1 MGVAA
6 LLVLAIL
13 IASPRA
19 RERAAA
25 GLLTG
30 TAAATPERAGTG
42 PTAQAGIRHA
52 LVSRVIDGATVEL
65 EDGQRVRYLGVRS
78 PAVGSADGTSAAEF
92 YGVEARE
99 ANRALVEGKQVAL
112 EADEVDRDA
121 AGRLLRYV
129 WVDQSF
135 VNVALVRGGYA
146 RTDPSQPAVKY
157 GDLLRSVEEEARE
170 TRRGIWTQA
179 GALTVDT
186 ANPPVLTTRSLP
198 TPRPTA
204 GGASPTPFVC
214 TAAEPTALPPDQ
226 AVQHVGEQN
235 QVVFQVVRTY
245 NSGRAVFLNSHDPYE
260 GYFYVVVFPEL
271 WDRFPD
277 PPEEYFAGRCV
288 AVQGK
293 IDLYRGAP
301 QIVLSDPEQIKVV
314 R

>member
-6 LLVLAIL
+6 LLVLATL
-13 IASPRA
+13 IASPGA
-19 RERAAA
+19 REQAA

-30 TAAATPERAGTG
+30 AAAATPERAGTG
-42 PTAQAGIRHA
+42 PASQAGISYA
-52 LVSRVIDGATVEL
+52 LVSRVLNGATVEL
-65 EDGQRVRYLGVRS
+65 EDGRQVRYLGVRVPS
-78 PAVGSADGTSAAEF
+78 VGSGDGTSAAEF

-112 EADEVDRDA
+112 EADEVDRDTD
-121 AGRLLRYV
+121 GRLLRYV
-129 WVDQSF
+129 WVDQVF
-135 VNVALVRGGYA
+135 VNIALVRGGYA
-146 RTDPSQPAVKY
+146 RTDSSEPAVKY

-179 GALTVDT
+179 GARTMDT

-204 GGASPTPFVC
+204 GGVSPTPFVC

-288 AVQGK
+288 AVKGK

-301 QIVLSDPEQIKVV
+301 QIVLSDPEQIRVV